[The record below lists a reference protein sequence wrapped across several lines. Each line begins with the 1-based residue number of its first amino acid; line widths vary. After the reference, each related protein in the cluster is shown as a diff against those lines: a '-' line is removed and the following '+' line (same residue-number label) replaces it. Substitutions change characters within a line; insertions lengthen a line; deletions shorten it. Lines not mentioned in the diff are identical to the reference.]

1 MLQDFAV
8 QMWLNGG
15 TPKDKL
21 IVGMGLY
28 GRSFEMASSDHRL
41 GAPASGAGTAG
52 KYTREAGFL
61 SYYEVDFQMFFFYNR
76 QCNIIL
82 QEISKTEKNLFI

>member
-1 MLQDFAV
+1 MQDFAV

-61 SYYEVDFQMFFFYNR
+61 SYYEVDFQMVFFYNR

>member
-1 MLQDFAV
+1 
-8 QMWLNGG
+8 
-15 TPKDKL
+15 
-21 IVGMGLY
+21 
-28 GRSFEMASSDHRL
+28 MASSDHRL

-61 SYYEVDFQMFFFYNR
+61 SYYEVDFQTVFFYNR

-82 QEISKTEKNLFI
+82 QEATFVLQNPATRRMINI

>member
-1 MLQDFAV
+1 LLQDFAI

-61 SYYEVDFQMFFFYNR
+61 SYYEVDFQNL

-82 QEISKTEKNLFI
+82 KEKFQTILYIMT

>member
-1 MLQDFAV
+1 
-8 QMWLNGG
+8 MWLNGG

-61 SYYEVDFQMFFFYNR
+61 SYYEVDFQMFFSTIGSVTLFCRKYPKPKKISLYND
-76 QCNIIL
+76 I
-82 QEISKTEKNLFI
+82 